1 MLGMSVYIS
10 VSINRV
16 NDRHE
21 NAVQLTSVTL
31 NYNRLWHLS
40 QWQGVN
46 CATLL
51 STKFWNNPQ
60 TPSDVEWRLRCR
72 KILKKTP
79 WQKGRSPR
87 FILDVI
93 ENLGLLFFCKAL
105 TVPRCS
111 AQRFGIVLKLQT
123 MSSDGFGAENFF
135 SRHHG
140 KMKMFVYTL
149 IYIVHKNIDKSSDG
163 FGAENFFSMHHSK
176 IKMFVYTLIY
186 IIYGY

>member
-1 MLGMSVYIS
+1 
-10 VSINRV
+10 
-16 NDRHE
+16 
-21 NAVQLTSVTL
+21 
-31 NYNRLWHLS
+31 
-40 QWQGVN
+40 
-46 CATLL
+46 
-51 STKFWNNPQ
+51 
-60 TPSDVEWRLRCR
+60 
-72 KILKKTP
+72 
-79 WQKGRSPR
+79 
-87 FILDVI
+87 
-93 ENLGLLFFCKAL
+93 
-105 TVPRCS
+105 
-111 AQRFGIVLKLQT
+111 